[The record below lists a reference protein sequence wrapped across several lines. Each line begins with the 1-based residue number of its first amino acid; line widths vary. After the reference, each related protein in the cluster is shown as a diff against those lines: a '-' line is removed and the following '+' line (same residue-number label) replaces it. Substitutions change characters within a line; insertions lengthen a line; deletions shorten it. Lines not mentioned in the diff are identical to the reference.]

1 MADVLE
7 RWFTCLMGNC
17 ELVVLIPSPGKLMKH
32 QHVVRSLNT
41 WAENKLGR
49 KTASRFPW
57 KEILFHQAFRILQ
70 KLGQDAGEK
79 SRRYSAACILEKR
92 DAEAWLALKEQGS
105 KFPEH
110 HYSFY
115 IQVQKS
121 FLKAGAGHFSVIF
134 TITPF

>member
-17 ELVVLIPSPGKLMKH
+17 ELVVLIRSPGKLMRY

-41 WAENKLGR
+41 WTENKLGR
-49 KTASRFPW
+49 ETASRFPW

-70 KLGQDAGEK
+70 KLGQHVGEE
-79 SRRYSAACILEKR
+79 SRRYSAACILEKC

-110 HYSFY
+110 HYSFLY
-115 IQVQKS
+115 TSAKIFSKDRCRS
-121 FLKAGAGHFSVIF
+121 F
-134 TITPF
+134 